1 MLSTESVESLLS
13 PVSEALPSG
22 DDLEYDAA
30 FTALEAEAQPKPEQ
44 QFGDTLIAAV
54 EPEWR
59 TLTERATDLLKRSK
73 DVRLGVLVLRA
84 ATRTQGIEGF
94 SLGLT
99 LLLGLIDRFW
109 DTIHPQLDAEDG
121 NDPTMR
127 LNALAA
133 LADGNDGCV
142 VLRDL
147 YDCEL
152 GTSRAVG
159 AIRVRD
165 IAIAHGKLKASGK
178 DPSYSL
184 PQVTDALLDIYS
196 ATPKVFEIAIGA
208 AALTQQLEALIEAKT
223 GRGDLIDLKPLRTV
237 THLLRTVC
245 QATVTTANPEAA
257 EAAEAEGDGTA
268 APGAARAA
276 GGPVRGEISTR
287 QDALLMLD
295 KVIAF
300 LEKTEPGN
308 PAPMLIKRAK
318 RLVGVSFIDIMNDL
332 APDAINSIQNIT
344 GKPV

>member
-1 MLSTESVESLLS
+1 MLSTESIETLLS
-13 PVSEALPSG
+13 PISEALPSG

-30 FTALEAEAQPKPEQ
+30 FTALEAEAQPKAEQ
-44 QFGDTLIAAV
+44 QFGDTLIPAV

-59 TLTERATDLLKRSK
+59 ALTGRATDLLKRSK
-73 DVRLGVLVLRA
+73 DVRLGVLALRA
-84 ATRTQGIEGF
+84 ATRTQGLEGF

-99 LLLGLIDRFW
+99 LLVGLVDRFW
-109 DTIHPQLDAEDG
+109 DTLHPQLDAEDD

-127 LNALAA
+127 MNALAP
-133 LADGNDGCV
+133 LSDSSM

-147 YDCEL
+147 YDCVL

-165 IAIAHGKLKASGK
+165 VAIAHNKLAASGK
-178 DPSYSL
+178 DPAYSL
-184 PQVTDALLDIYS
+184 PQVTDALLDIYT
-196 ATPKVFEIAIGA
+196 ATPNVFDLAIGA
-208 AALTQQLEALIEAKT
+208 AALAQQLEALIEAKT
-223 GRGDLIDLKPLRTV
+223 GRGDQIDLKPLRAL

-245 QATVTTANPEAA
+245 QATVTAANPQAA
-257 EAAEAEGDGTA
+257 QAAEAEADGNP

-276 GGPVRGEISTR
+276 GGPMRGEISTR
-287 QDALLMLD
+287 QDALQMLD

>member
-13 PVSEALPSG
+13 PISEALPSG

-30 FTALEAEAQPKPEQ
+30 FTALAAEAEPKPEQ
-44 QFGDTLIAAV
+44 QFGDTVIAAV
-54 EPEWR
+54 EPEWQA
-59 TLTERATDLLKRSK
+59 LTNRAADLLKRSK
-73 DVRLGVLVLRA
+73 DVRIAVLALRA
-84 ATRTQGIEGF
+84 ATHTQGIEGF
-94 SLGLT
+94 SLGLA
-99 LLLGLIDRFW
+99 LLLALLDRFW
-109 DTIHPQLDAEDG
+109 DTIHPQLDADDD

-127 LNALAA
+127 MNALAA
-133 LADGNDGCV
+133 LGDGNNGCV
-142 VLRDL
+142 VLGDL
-147 YDCEL
+147 YDCVL

-165 IAIAHGKLKASGK
+165 IAIAHNKLTASGK
-178 DPSYSL
+178 DPGYSL
-184 PQVTDALLDIYS
+184 PQVSDALLDIYS
-196 ATPKVFEIAIGA
+196 ATPKVFDLAIGS
-208 AALTQQLEALIEAKT
+208 AALVQQIEALIEAKT
-223 GRGDLIDLKPLRTV
+223 GQGDQIDLKPLRTL

-245 QATVTTANPEAA
+245 QATVTTANPEAEVPVDA
-257 EAAEAEGDGTA
+257 EADSSA

-276 GGPVRGEISTR
+276 GGPMRGEINTR
-287 QDALLMLD
+287 HDALLMLD

>member
-1 MLSTESVESLLS
+1 MLSTESIETLLS
-13 PVSEALPSG
+13 PISEALPSG

-30 FTALEAEAQPKPEQ
+30 FTALQADAQPKAEQ

-59 TLTERATDLLKRSK
+59 DLTVRATDLLKRSK
-73 DVRLGVLVLRA
+73 DVRLGVLALRA
-84 ATRTQGIEGF
+84 ATHTQGVEGF

-99 LLLGLIDRFW
+99 LLVGLVDRFW
-109 DTIHPQLDAEDG
+109 DTLHPQLDTEDD

-127 LNALAA
+127 MNALAP
-133 LADGNDGCV
+133 LSDSSM

-147 YDCEL
+147 HDCVL

-165 IAIAHGKLKASGK
+165 IAIAYGKLTASGK
-178 DPSYSL
+178 DPAYSL

-196 ATPKVFEIAIGA
+196 ATPKVFDLAIGA

-223 GRGDLIDLKPLRTV
+223 GRGDQIDLKPLRTL

-245 QATVTTANPEAA
+245 QATVTAANPQAA
-257 EAAEAEGDGTA
+257 EAAEAEADGNI

-276 GGPVRGEISTR
+276 GGPMRGEISTR
-287 QDALLMLD
+287 QDALQMLD

-344 GKPV
+344 GKPA

>member
-1 MLSTESVESLLS
+1 MLSTESIETLLS
-13 PVSEALPSG
+13 PISEELPSG

-30 FTALEAEAQPKPEQ
+30 FTALEAEAQTKAEQ
-44 QFGDTLIAAV
+44 QFGDTLIPAV

-59 TLTERATDLLKRSK
+59 ALTGRATDLLKRSK
-73 DVRLGVLVLRA
+73 DVRLGVLALRA
-84 ATRTQGIEGF
+84 ATRTQGLEGF

-99 LLLGLIDRFW
+99 LLVGLVDRFW
-109 DTIHPQLDAEDG
+109 DTLHPQLDAQDD

-127 LNALAA
+127 MNALAP
-133 LADGNDGCV
+133 LSDSSM

-147 YDCEL
+147 HECVL

-165 IAIAHGKLKASGK
+165 VAIAHNKLTASGK
-178 DPSYSL
+178 DPGYSL

-196 ATPKVFEIAIGA
+196 ATPNVFDLAIGA
-208 AALTQQLEALIEAKT
+208 AALAQQLEALIEAKT
-223 GRGDLIDLKPLRTV
+223 GRGDQIDLKPLRTL

-245 QATVTTANPEAA
+245 QATVTAANPQAA
-257 EAAEAEGDGTA
+257 QAAEAEAEADGNA
-268 APGAARAA
+268 VPGAARAA
-276 GGPVRGEISTR
+276 GGPMRGEISTR
-287 QDALLMLD
+287 QDALQMLD

>member
-1 MLSTESVESLLS
+1 MLSTESIETLLIPIS
-13 PVSEALPSG
+13 DALPSG
-22 DDLEYDAA
+22 DDLEHDAA
-30 FTALEAEAQPKPEQ
+30 FTALERDAQPKAEQ

-59 TLTERATDLLKRSK
+59 DLTARATDLLKRSK
-73 DVRLGVLVLRA
+73 DVRVGVLALRA
-84 ATRTQGIEGF
+84 ATRTQGLEGF

-99 LLLGLIDRFW
+99 LLVGLVDRFW
-109 DTIHPQLDAEDG
+109 DTLHPQLDAEDH

-127 LNALAA
+127 MNALAP
-133 LADGNDGCV
+133 LSDSSM

-147 YDCEL
+147 YDCVL

-165 IAIAHGKLKASGK
+165 LAIAHNKLTASGK
-178 DPSYSL
+178 DPAYSL
-184 PQVTDALLDIYS
+184 AQVTDALLDIYS
-196 ATPKVFEIAIGA
+196 ATPKVFHLAIGA
-208 AALTQQLEALIEAKT
+208 AALAQQLEALIEAKT
-223 GRGDLIDLKPLRTV
+223 GRGDQIDLKPLRTL

-245 QATVTTANPEAA
+245 QATVTAANPQAAEAA
-257 EAAEAEGDGTA
+257 EAAEAEADGNV

-276 GGPVRGEISTR
+276 GSPMRGEISTR
-287 QDALLMLD
+287 QDALQMLD

-332 APDAINSIQNIT
+332 APDALNSIQNIT
-344 GKPV
+344 GKPA

>member
-13 PVSEALPSG
+13 PISEALPSG
-22 DDLEYDAA
+22 EDLEYDAA
-30 FTALEAEAQPKPEQ
+30 FTALVAEAEPKAEQ
-44 QFGDTLIAAV
+44 QFGDTVIAAV

-59 TLTERATDLLKRSK
+59 DLTGRATELLQRSK
-73 DVRLGVLVLRA
+73 DVGLAMLTLRA

-94 SLGLT
+94 SNGLT
-99 LLLGLIDRFW
+99 LLVALLDRFW
-109 DTIHPQLDAEDG
+109 DTIHPQLDAED
-121 NDPTMR
+121 DHDATMR
-127 LNALAA
+127 MNALAP
-133 LADGNDGCV
+133 LTDSSM

-147 YDCEL
+147 YDCVL

-165 IAIAHGKLKASGK
+165 IAIAHNKLTASGK
-178 DPSYSL
+178 DPGYSL

-196 ATPKVFEIAIGA
+196 ATPKVFELAIGA
-208 AALTQQLEALIEAKT
+208 AALAQQLEALIEAKT
-223 GRGDLIDLKPLRTV
+223 GRGDQIDLKPLRTL

-245 QATVTTANPEAA
+245 QATVTAANPEAA
-257 EAAEAEGDGTA
+257 EAAEAEADGTA

-276 GGPVRGEISTR
+276 GGPMRGEISTR

-332 APDAINSIQNIT
+332 APDAISSIQNIT
-344 GKPV
+344 GKPA

>member
-13 PVSEALPSG
+13 PISEALPSG
-22 DDLEYDAA
+22 DDLEHDAA
-30 FTALEAEAQPKPEQ
+30 FMALERDAQPKAEQ
-44 QFGDTLIAAV
+44 QFGATVIAAV

-59 TLTERATDLLKRSK
+59 DLTGRATDLLKRSK
-73 DVRLGVLVLRA
+73 DVRTGVLALRA
-84 ATRTQGIEGF
+84 ATHTQGIEGF

-109 DTIHPQLDAEDG
+109 DTLHPQLDAEDD

-127 LNALAA
+127 LNALAP
-133 LADGNDGCV
+133 LADGNNGCV
-142 VLRDL
+142 VLSDL
-147 YDCEL
+147 HDCVL
-152 GTSRAVG
+152 GTSRTVG
-159 AIRVRD
+159 TIRVRD
-165 IAIAHGKLKASGK
+165 IAIAHGKLTASSK

-184 PQVTDALLDIYS
+184 PQVTDALLDIYGTS
-196 ATPKVFEIAIGA
+196 PQIIEVAIGT
-208 AALTQQLEALIEAKT
+208 AALTQQLQALIEAKT
-223 GRGDLIDLKPLRTV
+223 GQADPIDLKPLRSI
-237 THLLRTVC
+237 THLLRNAC
-245 QATVTTANPEAA
+245 QATVSAANPEADVPA
-257 EAAEAEGDGTA
+257 EPEAGGNA

-276 GGPVRGEISTR
+276 GGPMRGEISTR
-287 QDALLMLD
+287 QDALQMLD

>member
-1 MLSTESVESLLS
+1 MLSTESIETLLS
-13 PVSEALPSG
+13 PISEALPSG

-30 FTALEAEAQPKPEQ
+30 FTALEADAQPKAEQ
-44 QFGDTLIAAV
+44 QFGDTLIPAV

-59 TLTERATDLLKRSK
+59 ALTGRATDLLQRSK
-73 DVRLGVLVLRA
+73 DVRLGVLALRA
-84 ATRTQGIEGF
+84 ATRTQGLEGF

-99 LLLGLIDRFW
+99 LLVGLVDRFW
-109 DTIHPQLDAEDG
+109 DTLHPQLDADDD

-127 LNALAA
+127 MNALAP
-133 LADGNDGCV
+133 LSDSSM

-147 YDCEL
+147 YDCVL

-165 IAIAHGKLKASGK
+165 IAIAHSKLTASGK
-178 DPSYSL
+178 DPAYSL
-184 PQVTDALLDIYS
+184 PQVTDALLDIYT
-196 ATPKVFEIAIGA
+196 ATPNVFDLAIGA
-208 AALTQQLEALIEAKT
+208 AALAQQLEALIEAKT
-223 GRGDLIDLKPLRTV
+223 GRGDQIDLKPLRTL

-245 QATVTTANPEAA
+245 QATVTAANPEAA
-257 EAAEAEGDGTA
+257 QAAEAEADGNA

-276 GGPVRGEISTR
+276 GGPMRGEISTR
-287 QDALLMLD
+287 QDALQMLD

>member
-1 MLSTESVESLLS
+1 MLSTESIETLLS
-13 PVSEALPSG
+13 PISEALPSG

-30 FTALEAEAQPKPEQ
+30 FTALEADAQPKAEQ
-44 QFGDTLIAAV
+44 QFGDTLIPAV

-59 TLTERATDLLKRSK
+59 ALTGRATDLLQRSK
-73 DVRLGVLVLRA
+73 DVRVGVLALRA
-84 ATRTQGIEGF
+84 ATRTQGLEGF

-99 LLLGLIDRFW
+99 LLVGLVDRFW
-109 DTIHPQLDAEDG
+109 DTLHPQLDADDD

-127 LNALAA
+127 MNALAP
-133 LADGNDGCV
+133 LSDSSM

-147 YDCEL
+147 YDCVL

-165 IAIAHGKLKASGK
+165 IAIAHSKLTASGK
-178 DPSYSL
+178 DPAYSL
-184 PQVTDALLDIYS
+184 PQVTDALLDIYT
-196 ATPKVFEIAIGA
+196 ATPNVFDLAIGA
-208 AALTQQLEALIEAKT
+208 AALAQQLEALIEAKT
-223 GRGDLIDLKPLRTV
+223 GRGDQIDLKPLRTL

-245 QATVTTANPEAA
+245 QATVTAANPEAA
-257 EAAEAEGDGTA
+257 QAAEAEADGNA

-276 GGPVRGEISTR
+276 GGPMRGEISTR
-287 QDALLMLD
+287 QDALQMLD

>member
-1 MLSTESVESLLS
+1 MLSTESIETLLS
-13 PVSEALPSG
+13 PISEALPSG

-30 FTALEAEAQPKPEQ
+30 FTALEADAQPKAEQ
-44 QFGDTLIAAV
+44 QFGDTLIPAV

-59 TLTERATDLLKRSK
+59 ALTGRATDLLQRSK
-73 DVRLGVLVLRA
+73 DVRLGVLALRA
-84 ATRTQGIEGF
+84 ATRTQGLEGF

-99 LLLGLIDRFW
+99 LLVGLVDRFW
-109 DTIHPQLDAEDG
+109 DTLHPQLDADDD

-127 LNALAA
+127 MNALAP
-133 LADGNDGCV
+133 LSDSSM

-147 YDCEL
+147 YDCVL

-165 IAIAHGKLKASGK
+165 VAIAHNKLTASGK
-178 DPSYSL
+178 DPAYSL
-184 PQVTDALLDIYS
+184 PQVTDALLDIYT
-196 ATPKVFEIAIGA
+196 ATPNVFDLAIGA
-208 AALTQQLEALIEAKT
+208 AALAQQLEALIEAKT
-223 GRGDLIDLKPLRTV
+223 GRGDQIDLKPLRTL

-245 QATVTTANPEAA
+245 QATVTAANPEAA
-257 EAAEAEGDGTA
+257 QAAEAEADGIA

-276 GGPVRGEISTR
+276 GGPMRGEISTR
-287 QDALLMLD
+287 QEALQMLD

>member
-1 MLSTESVESLLS
+1 MLSTESIETLLS
-13 PVSEALPSG
+13 PISEALPSG

-30 FTALEAEAQPKPEQ
+30 FTALEADAQPKAEQ
-44 QFGDTLIAAV
+44 QFGDTLIPAV

-59 TLTERATDLLKRSK
+59 ALTGRATDLLKRSK
-73 DVRLGVLVLRA
+73 DVRLGVLTLRA
-84 ATRTQGIEGF
+84 ATRTQGLEGF

-99 LLLGLIDRFW
+99 LLVGLVDRFW
-109 DTIHPQLDAEDG
+109 DTLHPQLDAEEG

-127 LNALAA
+127 MNALAP
-133 LADGNDGCV
+133 LSDSSML
-142 VLRDL
+142 LRDL
-147 YDCEL
+147 HDCVL

-165 IAIAHGKLKASGK
+165 VAIAHNKLTASGK
-178 DPSYSL
+178 DPGYSL

-196 ATPKVFEIAIGA
+196 ATPKVFDLAIGA
-208 AALTQQLEALIEAKT
+208 AALAQQLEALIEAKT
-223 GRGDLIDLKPLRTV
+223 GRGDQIDLKPLRTL

-245 QATVTTANPEAA
+245 QATVSAANPEAA
-257 EAAEAEGDGTA
+257 DAAEAEADGTA
-268 APGAARAA
+268 VPSAARAA
-276 GGPVRGEISTR
+276 GGPMRGEISTR
-287 QDALLMLD
+287 QDALQMLD

>member
-1 MLSTESVESLLS
+1 MLSTESIETLLS
-13 PVSEALPSG
+13 PISEALPSG

-30 FTALEAEAQPKPEQ
+30 FTALEADAQPKAEQ
-44 QFGDTLIAAV
+44 QFGDTLIPAV

-59 TLTERATDLLKRSK
+59 ALTGRATDLLQRSK
-73 DVRLGVLVLRA
+73 DVRVGVLALRA
-84 ATRTQGIEGF
+84 ATRTQGLEGF

-99 LLLGLIDRFW
+99 LLVGLVDRFW
-109 DTIHPQLDAEDG
+109 DTLHPQLDADDD

-127 LNALAA
+127 MNALAP
-133 LADGNDGCV
+133 LSDSSM

-147 YDCEL
+147 YDCVL

-165 IAIAHGKLKASGK
+165 IAIAHSKLTASGK
-178 DPSYSL
+178 DPAYSL
-184 PQVTDALLDIYS
+184 PQVTDALLDIYT
-196 ATPKVFEIAIGA
+196 ATPNVFDLAIGA
-208 AALTQQLEALIEAKT
+208 AALAQQLEALIEAKT
-223 GRGDLIDLKPLRTV
+223 GRGEQIDLKPLRTL

-245 QATVTTANPEAA
+245 QATVTAANPEAA
-257 EAAEAEGDGTA
+257 QAAEAEADGNA

-276 GGPVRGEISTR
+276 GGPMRGEISTR
-287 QDALLMLD
+287 QDALQMLD

>member
-1 MLSTESVESLLS
+1 MLSTESIETLLS
-13 PVSEALPSG
+13 PISEALPSG
-22 DDLEYDAA
+22 EDLEHDAA
-30 FTALEAEAQPKPEQ
+30 FMALERDAQPKAEQ
-44 QFGDTLIAAV
+44 QFGATVIAAV

-59 TLTERATDLLKRSK
+59 ALTDRATDLLKRSK
-73 DVRLGVLVLRA
+73 DVRTGVLALRA
-84 ATRTQGIEGF
+84 ATHTQGIEGF

-99 LLLGLIDRFW
+99 LLLGLADRFW
-109 DTIHPQLDAEDG
+109 DTLHPQLDADDG

-127 LNALAA
+127 LNALAP
-133 LADGNDGCV
+133 LSDSSM

-147 YDCEL
+147 HDCVL

-165 IAIAHGKLKASGK
+165 IAIAHGKLTASGK
-178 DPSYSL
+178 DPGYSL
-184 PQVTDALLDIYS
+184 PQVTDALLDIYGAS
-196 ATPKVFEIAIGA
+196 PKLFEVAIGTA
-208 AALTQQLEALIEAKT
+208 TLTQQLEALIEAKT
-223 GRGDLIDLKPLRTV
+223 GQTDPIDLKPLRAITS
-237 THLLRTVC
+237 LLRTVC
-245 QATVTTANPEAA
+245 QATVTAANPEAA
-257 EAAEAEGDGTA
+257 EAAEAQADGAA

-276 GGPVRGEISTR
+276 GGPMRGEISTR

>member
-1 MLSTESVESLLS
+1 MLNTESIETLLS
-13 PVSEALPSG
+13 PISEALPSG

-30 FTALEAEAQPKPEQ
+30 FTALEAEAQPKAEQ
-44 QFGDTLIAAV
+44 QFGDTLIPAV

-59 TLTERATDLLKRSK
+59 ALTGRATDLLQRSK
-73 DVRLGVLVLRA
+73 DVRVGVLALRA
-84 ATRTQGIEGF
+84 ATRTQGLEGF

-99 LLLGLIDRFW
+99 LLVGLVDRFW
-109 DTIHPQLDAEDG
+109 DTLHPQLDADDD

-127 LNALAA
+127 MNALAP
-133 LADGNDGCV
+133 LSDSSM

-147 YDCEL
+147 YDCVL

-165 IAIAHGKLKASGK
+165 IAIAHSKLTASGK
-178 DPSYSL
+178 DPAYSL
-184 PQVTDALLDIYS
+184 PQVTDALLDIYT
-196 ATPKVFEIAIGA
+196 ATPNVFDLAIGA

-223 GRGDLIDLKPLRTV
+223 GRGDQIDLKPLRTL

-245 QATVTTANPEAA
+245 QATVTAANPEAA
-257 EAAEAEGDGTA
+257 QAAEAEADGNA

-276 GGPVRGEISTR
+276 GGPMRGEISTR
-287 QDALLMLD
+287 QDALQMLD

>member
-13 PVSEALPSG
+13 PISEALPSG

-30 FTALEAEAQPKPEQ
+30 FTALAAEAEPKAEQ

-59 TLTERATDLLKRSK
+59 TLTDRATDLLKRSK
-73 DVRLGVLVLRA
+73 DVRLGVLALRA

-99 LLLGLIDRFW
+99 LLVGLLDRFW
-109 DTIHPQLDAEDG
+109 DTIHPRLDADED

-127 LNALAA
+127 LNALAP
-133 LADGNDGCV
+133 LADGSNGCV
-142 VLRDL
+142 VLGDL
-147 YDCEL
+147 YDCVL

-165 IAIAHGKLKASGK
+165 VAIAHNKLTASGK
-178 DPSYSL
+178 DPGYSL

-196 ATPKVFEIAIGA
+196 ATPKVFEQAIGS
-208 AALTQQLEALIEAKT
+208 AALVQQLGALIEAKT
-223 GRGDLIDLKPLRTV
+223 GRGDLIDLKPLRTL

-245 QATVTTANPEAA
+245 QATVTAANPEAA
-257 EAAEAEGDGTA
+257 QAAEAEADGTA

-276 GGPVRGEISTR
+276 VGPMRGEISTR
-287 QDALLMLD
+287 QDALQMLD

>member
-1 MLSTESVESLLS
+1 MLSTESIETLLS
-13 PVSEALPSG
+13 PISEALPSG

-30 FTALEAEAQPKPEQ
+30 FTALEAEAQPKAEQ
-44 QFGDTLIAAV
+44 QFGDTLIPAV

-59 TLTERATDLLKRSK
+59 ALTGRATDLLQRSK
-73 DVRLGVLVLRA
+73 DVRVGVLALRA
-84 ATRTQGIEGF
+84 ATRTQGLEGF

-99 LLLGLIDRFW
+99 LLVGLVDRFW
-109 DTIHPQLDAEDG
+109 DTLHPQLDADDD

-127 LNALAA
+127 MNALAP
-133 LADGNDGCV
+133 LSDSSM

-147 YDCEL
+147 YDCVL

-165 IAIAHGKLKASGK
+165 IAIAHSKLTASGK
-178 DPSYSL
+178 DPAYSL
-184 PQVTDALLDIYS
+184 PQVTDALLDIYT
-196 ATPKVFEIAIGA
+196 ATPNVFDLAIGA

-223 GRGDLIDLKPLRTV
+223 GRGDQIDLKPLRTL

-245 QATVTTANPEAA
+245 QATVTAANPEAA
-257 EAAEAEGDGTA
+257 QAAEAEADGNA

-276 GGPVRGEISTR
+276 GGPMRGEISTR
-287 QDALLMLD
+287 QDALQMLD

>member
-1 MLSTESVESLLS
+1 MLSTESVETLLS
-13 PVSEALPSG
+13 PVSEASPSG
-22 DDLEYDAA
+22 ETLEYDPA
-30 FTALEAEAQPKPEQ
+30 FTALEAEAQPKAEQ
-44 QFGDTLIAAV
+44 QFGDTLIPAV
-54 EPEWR
+54 EPEWPV
-59 TLTERATDLLKRSK
+59 LTNRATDLLKRSK
-73 DVRLGVLVLRA
+73 DVRLAVLALRA

-99 LLLGLIDRFW
+99 LLMALLDRFW
-109 DTIHPQLDAEDG
+109 DTIHPQLDADDD

-127 LNALAA
+127 MNALAP
-133 LADGNDGCV
+133 LSDSSM

-147 YDCEL
+147 HDCVL

-165 IAIAHGKLKASGK
+165 IAIANNKLTASGK
-178 DPSYSL
+178 DPGYSL
-184 PQVTDALLDIYS
+184 VQVTDALQDIYT
-196 ATPKVFEIAIGA
+196 ATPKVFDLAIGS
-208 AALTQQLEALIEAKT
+208 AALVQQVEALIESKT
-223 GRGDLIDLKPLRTV
+223 GRGDQIDLKPLRTL
-237 THLLRTVC
+237 THLLRVVC
-245 QATVTTANPEAA
+245 QATVSAANPEAEVSA
-257 EAAEAEGDGTA
+257 DAQDDGTGTT
-268 APGAARAA
+268 APGAARLA
-276 GGPVRGEISTR
+276 GGPMRGEISTR
-287 QDALLMLD
+287 QDALQMLD

>member
-1 MLSTESVESLLS
+1 MLSTESVETLLS
-13 PVSEALPSG
+13 PISEALPSG

-30 FTALEAEAQPKPEQ
+30 FTALEAEAQPKAEQ
-44 QFGDTLIAAV
+44 QFGDTLIPAV

-59 TLTERATDLLKRSK
+59 DLTGPATELLKRSK
-73 DVRLGVLVLRA
+73 DVRLAVLTLRA
-84 ATRTQGIEGF
+84 ATCTQGIEGF

-99 LLLGLIDRFW
+99 LLVALLDRFW
-109 DTIHPQLDAEDG
+109 DTIHPQLDAD
-121 NDPTMR
+121 DDHDATMR
-127 LNALAA
+127 MNALAP
-133 LADGNDGCV
+133 LTDSSM

-147 YDCEL
+147 YNCVL

-165 IAIAHGKLKASGK
+165 IAIAHNKLTASDK
-178 DPSYSL
+178 DPGYSL
-184 PQVTDALLDIYS
+184 PQVTDALLDIYR
-196 ATPKVFEIAIGA
+196 ATPQVFDLAIGA
-208 AALTQQLEALIEAKT
+208 AAQAQQLEALIEAKT
-223 GRGDLIDLKPLRTV
+223 GRGDQIDLKPLRTL

-245 QATVTTANPEAA
+245 QATVTAANPDAA
-257 EAAEAEGDGTA
+257 QAAEAEADGTA
-268 APGAARAA
+268 TPGAARAA
-276 GGPVRGEISTR
+276 GGAMRGEISTR
-287 QDALLMLD
+287 QDALQMLD

>member
-1 MLSTESVESLLS
+1 MLSTESIETLLS
-13 PVSEALPSG
+13 PISEALPSG

-30 FTALEAEAQPKPEQ
+30 FTALEADAQPKAEQ
-44 QFGDTLIAAV
+44 QFGDTLIPAV

-59 TLTERATDLLKRSK
+59 ALTGRATDLLQRSK
-73 DVRLGVLVLRA
+73 DVRVGVLALRA
-84 ATRTQGIEGF
+84 ATRTQGLEGF

-99 LLLGLIDRFW
+99 LLVGLVDRFW
-109 DTIHPQLDAEDG
+109 DTLHPQLDADDD

-127 LNALAA
+127 MNALAP
-133 LADGNDGCV
+133 LSDSSM

-147 YDCEL
+147 YDCVL

-165 IAIAHGKLKASGK
+165 IAIAHSKLTASGK
-178 DPSYSL
+178 DPAYSL
-184 PQVTDALLDIYS
+184 PQVTDALLDIYT
-196 ATPKVFEIAIGA
+196 ATPNVFDLAIGA
-208 AALTQQLEALIEAKT
+208 AALAQQLEALIEAKT
-223 GRGDLIDLKPLRTV
+223 GRGDQIDLKPLRTL

-245 QATVTTANPEAA
+245 QATVTAANPEAA
-257 EAAEAEGDGTA
+257 QAAEAEADGNA
-268 APGAARAA
+268 APGATRAA
-276 GGPVRGEISTR
+276 GGPMRGEISTR
-287 QDALLMLD
+287 QDALQMLD

>member
-1 MLSTESVESLLS
+1 MLSTESIETLLS
-13 PVSEALPSG
+13 PISEALPSG

-30 FTALEAEAQPKPEQ
+30 FTALEADAQPKAEQ
-44 QFGDTLIAAV
+44 QFGDTLIPAV

-59 TLTERATDLLKRSK
+59 ALTGRATDLLQRSK
-73 DVRLGVLVLRA
+73 DVRVGVLALRA
-84 ATRTQGIEGF
+84 ATRTQGLEGF

-99 LLLGLIDRFW
+99 LLVGLVDRFW
-109 DTIHPQLDAEDG
+109 DTLHPQLDADDD

-127 LNALAA
+127 MNALAP
-133 LADGNDGCV
+133 LSDSSM

-147 YDCEL
+147 YDCVL

-165 IAIAHGKLKASGK
+165 IAIAHSKLTASGK
-178 DPSYSL
+178 DPAYSL
-184 PQVTDALLDIYS
+184 PQVTDALLDIYT
-196 ATPKVFEIAIGA
+196 ATPNVFDLAIGA
-208 AALTQQLEALIEAKT
+208 AALAQQLEALIEAKT
-223 GRGDLIDLKPLRTV
+223 GRGDQIDLKPLRTL

-245 QATVTTANPEAA
+245 QATVTAANPEAA
-257 EAAEAEGDGTA
+257 QAAEAEADGNA

-276 GGPVRGEISTR
+276 GSPMRGEISTR
-287 QDALLMLD
+287 QDALQMLD

>member
-13 PVSEALPSG
+13 PISEALPSG

-30 FTALEAEAQPKPEQ
+30 FTALEAAARPKEEQ
-44 QFGDTLIAAV
+44 QFGDTVIPFV
-54 EPEWR
+54 DPEWR
-59 TLTERATDLLKRSK
+59 TLIGSATELLKRSK
-73 DVRLGVLVLRA
+73 DMRIAVLTLRA
-84 ATRTQGIEGF
+84 ATRTQGIDGF

-99 LLLGLIDRFW
+99 LLIELMERFW
-109 DTIHPQLDAEDG
+109 DTIHPQLDAEDD

-127 LNALAA
+127 MNALAP
-133 LADGNDGCV
+133 LSDSSM

-147 YDCEL
+147 HDCEL
-152 GTSRAVG
+152 GSSRTVG

-165 IAIAHGKLKASGK
+165 IAIAHNKLPASGK
-178 DPSYSL
+178 DPGYSL

-196 ATPKVFEIAIGA
+196 ADPKVFEVAIGT
-208 AALTQQLEALIEAKT
+208 AALAQQLEALIEGKT
-223 GRGDLIDLKPLRTV
+223 GRGDQIDLKPLRSI

-245 QATVTTANPEAA
+245 QATVTAANPEAA
-257 EAAEAEGDGTA
+257 EAAEQEADGTA
-268 APGAARAA
+268 APGVARPA
-276 GGPVRGEISTR
+276 GGPMRGEISTR
-287 QDALLMLD
+287 QDALQMLD

-344 GKPV
+344 GKPA

>member
-1 MLSTESVESLLS
+1 MLSTESIESLLS
-13 PVSEALPSG
+13 PISEALPSG

-30 FTALEAEAQPKPEQ
+30 FTALEADAQPKVEQ
-44 QFGDTLIAAV
+44 QFGDTLIPAV

-59 TLTERATDLLKRSK
+59 ALTGRATDLLKRSK
-73 DVRLGVLVLRA
+73 DVRVGVLTLRA

-99 LLLGLIDRFW
+99 LLVGLVDRFW
-109 DTIHPQLDAEDG
+109 DTLHPQLDADED

-127 LNALAA
+127 MNALAP
-133 LADGNDGCV
+133 LSDSSM

-147 YDCEL
+147 HDCVL

-165 IAIAHGKLKASGK
+165 IAIVQNKLGATGK
-178 DPSYSL
+178 DPAYTL

-196 ATPKVFEIAIGA
+196 TNPLVFEVAIGT
-208 AALTQQLEALIEAKT
+208 AALAQQLETLIEAKT
-223 GRGDLIDLKPLRTV
+223 GRADQIDLKPLRAI
-237 THLLRTVC
+237 THLLRNVC
-245 QATVTTANPEAA
+245 QATVSAANPEADAPA
-257 EAAEAEGDGTA
+257 EPDADGNA
-268 APGAARAA
+268 APGAARAV
-276 GGPVRGEISTR
+276 GGPMRGEISTR
-287 QDALLMLD
+287 QDALQMLD

>member
-1 MLSTESVESLLS
+1 MLSTESIETLLS
-13 PVSEALPSG
+13 PISEALPSG

-30 FTALEAEAQPKPEQ
+30 FTALEAEAQPKAEQ
-44 QFGDTLIAAV
+44 QFGDTLIPAV

-59 TLTERATDLLKRSK
+59 ALTGRATDLLKRSK
-73 DVRLGVLVLRA
+73 DVRLGVLALRA
-84 ATRTQGIEGF
+84 ATRTQGLEGF

-99 LLLGLIDRFW
+99 LLVGLVDRFW
-109 DTIHPQLDAEDG
+109 DTLHPQLDAEDD

-127 LNALAA
+127 MNALAP
-133 LADGNDGCV
+133 LSDSSM

-147 YDCEL
+147 YDCVL

-165 IAIAHGKLKASGK
+165 VAIAHNKLTASGK
-178 DPSYSL
+178 DPAYSL
-184 PQVTDALLDIYS
+184 PQVTDALLDIYT
-196 ATPKVFEIAIGA
+196 ATPNVFDLAIGA
-208 AALTQQLEALIEAKT
+208 AALAQQLEALIEAKT
-223 GRGDLIDLKPLRTV
+223 GRGDQIDLKPLRTL

-245 QATVTTANPEAA
+245 QATVTAANPEAA
-257 EAAEAEGDGTA
+257 QAAEAEADDNP

-276 GGPVRGEISTR
+276 GGPMRGEISTR
-287 QDALLMLD
+287 QDALQMLD

-318 RLVGVSFIDIMNDL
+318 RLVGVSFIDIINDL

>member
-1 MLSTESVESLLS
+1 MLSTESIETLLS
-13 PVSEALPSG
+13 PISEALPSG

-30 FTALEAEAQPKPEQ
+30 FTALQADAQPKAEQ

-59 TLTERATDLLKRSK
+59 DLTVRATDLLKRSK
-73 DVRLGVLVLRA
+73 DVRLGVLALRA
-84 ATRTQGIEGF
+84 ATHTQGVEGF

-99 LLLGLIDRFW
+99 LLVGLVDRFW
-109 DTIHPQLDAEDG
+109 DTLHPQLDTEDD

-127 LNALAA
+127 MNALAP
-133 LADGNDGCV
+133 LSDSSM

-147 YDCEL
+147 HDCVL

-165 IAIAHGKLKASGK
+165 IAIAYGKLTASGK
-178 DPSYSL
+178 DPAYSL

-196 ATPKVFEIAIGA
+196 ATPKVFDLAVGA
-208 AALTQQLEALIEAKT
+208 AALAQQLEALIEAKT
-223 GRGDLIDLKPLRTV
+223 GRGDQIDLKPLRTL

-245 QATVTTANPEAA
+245 QATVTAANPQAA
-257 EAAEAEGDGTA
+257 EAAEAEADGNI

-276 GGPVRGEISTR
+276 GGPMRGEISTR
-287 QDALLMLD
+287 QDALQMLD

>member
-1 MLSTESVESLLS
+1 MLSTESIETLLS
-13 PVSEALPSG
+13 PISEALPSG

-30 FTALEAEAQPKPEQ
+30 FTALEAEAQPKAEQ
-44 QFGDTLIAAV
+44 QFGDTLIPAV

-59 TLTERATDLLKRSK
+59 ALTGRATDLLKRSK
-73 DVRLGVLVLRA
+73 DVRLGVLALRA
-84 ATRTQGIEGF
+84 ATRTQGLEGF

-99 LLLGLIDRFW
+99 LLVGLVDRFW
-109 DTIHPQLDAEDG
+109 DTLHPQLDAEDD

-127 LNALAA
+127 MNALAP
-133 LADGNDGCV
+133 LSDSGM

-147 YDCEL
+147 YDCVL

-165 IAIAHGKLKASGK
+165 VAIAHNKLTASGK
-178 DPSYSL
+178 DPAYSL
-184 PQVTDALLDIYS
+184 PQVTDALLDIYT
-196 ATPKVFEIAIGA
+196 ATPNVFDLAIGA
-208 AALTQQLEALIEAKT
+208 AALAQQLEALIEAKT
-223 GRGDLIDLKPLRTV
+223 GRGDQIDLKPLRAL

-245 QATVTTANPEAA
+245 QATVTAANPQAA
-257 EAAEAEGDGTA
+257 QAAEAEADGNP

-276 GGPVRGEISTR
+276 GGPMRGEISTR
-287 QDALLMLD
+287 QDALQMLD

>member
-13 PVSEALPSG
+13 PISEALPSG
-22 DDLEYDAA
+22 EDLEHDAA
-30 FTALEAEAQPKPEQ
+30 FMALERDAQPKAEQ
-44 QFGDTLIAAV
+44 QFGATVIAAV

-59 TLTERATDLLKRSK
+59 ALTDRATDLLKRSK
-73 DVRLGVLVLRA
+73 DVRTGVLALRA
-84 ATRTQGIEGF
+84 ATHTQGIEGF

-99 LLLGLIDRFW
+99 LLLGLADRFW
-109 DTIHPQLDAEDG
+109 DTLHPQLDADDD

-127 LNALAA
+127 LNALAP

-147 YDCEL
+147 HDCVI

-165 IAIAHGKLKASGK
+165 IAIAHGKLTGSGK
-178 DPSYSL
+178 DPGYSL
-184 PQVTDALLDIYS
+184 PQVTDALLDIYGAS
-196 ATPKVFEIAIGA
+196 PKVFEVAIGTA
-208 AALTQQLEALIEAKT
+208 TLTQQLEALIEAKT
-223 GRGDLIDLKPLRTV
+223 GQTDPIDLKPLRAITS
-237 THLLRTVC
+237 LLRTVC
-245 QATVTTANPEAA
+245 QATVTAANPQAA
-257 EAAEAEGDGTA
+257 EAAEAEADGTA

-276 GGPVRGEISTR
+276 GGPMRGEISTR

-344 GKPV
+344 GKPA

>member
-1 MLSTESVESLLS
+1 MLSTESIETLLS
-13 PVSEALPSG
+13 PISEALPSG

-30 FTALEAEAQPKPEQ
+30 FTALQADAQPKAEQ

-59 TLTERATDLLKRSK
+59 DLTVRATDLLKRSK
-73 DVRLGVLVLRA
+73 DVRLGVLALRA
-84 ATRTQGIEGF
+84 ATHTQGVEGF

-99 LLLGLIDRFW
+99 LLVGLVDRFW
-109 DTIHPQLDAEDG
+109 DTLHPQLDTEDD

-127 LNALAA
+127 MNALAP
-133 LADGNDGCV
+133 LSDSSM

-147 YDCEL
+147 HDCVL

-165 IAIAHGKLKASGK
+165 IAIAYGKLTASGK
-178 DPSYSL
+178 DPAYSL

-196 ATPKVFEIAIGA
+196 ATPKVFDLAVGA
-208 AALTQQLEALIEAKT
+208 AALAQQLEALIEAKT
-223 GRGDLIDLKPLRTV
+223 GRGDQIDLKPLRTL

-245 QATVTTANPEAA
+245 QATVTAANPQAA
-257 EAAEAEGDGTA
+257 EAAEAEADGNI

-276 GGPVRGEISTR
+276 GGPMHGEISTR
-287 QDALLMLD
+287 QDALQMLD

>member
-13 PVSEALPSG
+13 PISEALPSG
-22 DDLEYDAA
+22 EDLEHDAA
-30 FTALEAEAQPKPEQ
+30 FMALERDAQPKAEQ
-44 QFGDTLIAAV
+44 QFGATVIAAV

-59 TLTERATDLLKRSK
+59 ALTDRATDLLKRSK
-73 DVRLGVLVLRA
+73 DVRTGVLALRA
-84 ATRTQGIEGF
+84 ATHTQGIEGF

-99 LLLGLIDRFW
+99 LLLGLADRFW
-109 DTIHPQLDAEDG
+109 DTLHPQLDADDG

-127 LNALAA
+127 LNALAP

-147 YDCEL
+147 HDCVI

-165 IAIAHGKLKASGK
+165 IAIAHGKLTASGK
-178 DPSYSL
+178 DPGYSL
-184 PQVTDALLDIYS
+184 PQVTDALLDIYGAS
-196 ATPKVFEIAIGA
+196 PKLFEVAIGTA
-208 AALTQQLEALIEAKT
+208 TLTQQLEALIEAKT
-223 GRGDLIDLKPLRTV
+223 GHTDPIDLKPLRAIAS
-237 THLLRTVC
+237 LLRTVC
-245 QATVTTANPEAA
+245 QATVSAANPEADAPA
-257 EAAEAEGDGTA
+257 EAQADGAA

-276 GGPVRGEISTR
+276 GGPMRGEISTR

-318 RLVGVSFIDIMNDL
+318 RLVGASFIDIMNDL

-344 GKPV
+344 GKPA